1 MIDETY
7 RMMDAKYELSIRSTN
22 IRILT
27 SFAQNYLARIAM
39 GVAHNLFRACAR
51 RRRVLRQ
58 TDLTPISDQSGVSL
72 LGQLTFRYADRPK
85 RLMRSKLS

>member
-27 SFAQNYLARIAM
+27 SFVQDHLARITM
-39 GVAHNLFRACAR
+39 GVALNLFRACAR
-51 RRRVLRQ
+51 RRRMLRQ
-58 TDLTPISDQSGVSL
+58 TDLTPISDQSEISL
-72 LGQLTFRYADRPK
+72 LGQLTYQRVG
-85 RLMRSKLS
+85 RLKMYNA

>member
-7 RMMDAKYELSIRSTN
+7 RMMDAKYELSVRSTN

-27 SFAQNYLARIAM
+27 SFVQNYLARIAM
-39 GVAHNLFRACAR
+39 GVALNLFRACAR

-58 TDLTPISDQSGVSL
+58 TDLTPISDQSGASL
-72 LGQLTFRYADRPK
+72 LGQLIFQCVG
-85 RLMRSKLS
+85 RSEMYNA

>member
-27 SFAQNYLARIAM
+27 SFVQNYLARIAM
-39 GVAHNLFRACAR
+39 GVALNLSRACAR
-51 RRRVLRQ
+51 RRRMLEQ
-58 TDLTPISDQSGVSL
+58 TGLTPISDQSGASL
-72 LGQLTFRYADRPK
+72 LGQLTSQYVDRPK
-85 RLMRSKLS
+85 MPNA